1 MYKSLFLL
9 QGKIAASLSEGAN
22 LVVADSSTISYIEN
36 TLSSGD
42 YGYAQIQDT
51 CHTEVIQIL
60 GASTAGLV
68 VRRAQEG
75 TQRHRFA
82 EGAVIAPVTTIAG
95 IRALAGTG
103 TALTLAGAQG
113 VKAEG
118 QTLSYGV
125 NLQTLGTA
133 YLFDKYTIG
142 YLDDAGVC
150 CGRKAPELPLWTF
163 PLRITDIGA
172 YRVTRDNSYRSYY
185 AD

>member
-9 QGKIAASLSEGAN
+9 QGKLTASLNEGAN
-22 LVVADSSTISYIEN
+22 LVAVDSSTISYIEN
-36 TLSSGD
+36 TLDAGD

-60 GASTAGLV
+60 SASTAGLV

-82 EGAVIAPVTTIAG
+82 EGAAIAPVTTIAG

-113 VKAEG
+113 VAVEG
-118 QTLSYGV
+118 QTLRYGIT
-125 NLQTLGTA
+125 LQTLGTA
-133 YLFDKYTIG
+133 YLFDNYTLD
-142 YLDDAGVC
+142 YSDDAGVC
-150 CGRKAPELPLWTF
+150 CGRKAPDLPLWTF